1 MNCDFIIAAECLW
14 LRELV
19 KPFCDTVVSLLR
31 PNGSAKACVLSF
43 RDRSSKEAT
52 EDEKEDEKAQ
62 KTRKEEEEEK
72 GAFVPVADVVAAFE
86 TRRAAAASRAWRRT
100 RRRACTSSR
109 FTFRSA
115 L

>member
-86 TRRAAAASRAWRRT
+86 TRGCSWKTLAKIP
-100 RRRACTSSR
+100 
-109 FTFRSA
+109 SA
-115 L
+115 EDEGYHVHVFQIYV